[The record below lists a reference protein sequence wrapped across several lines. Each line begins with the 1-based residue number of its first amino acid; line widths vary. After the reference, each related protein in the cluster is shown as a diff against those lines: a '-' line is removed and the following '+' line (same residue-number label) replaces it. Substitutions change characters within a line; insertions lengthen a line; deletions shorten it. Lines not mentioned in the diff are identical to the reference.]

1 MKKVMLAICVCALGC
16 SFWSAIASIVPKSHE
31 GRITT
36 RASKALEDFR
46 KPAREAKEVVPGF
59 LWIEAEDF
67 ANYGGWWI
75 DTQYVA
81 FMGSAYLIAAG
92 VCKPVEDAVSSAEIP
107 KAGKYRLWVR
117 AMNWNVE
124 HTPGKFKVAIND
136 QQSGHLFG
144 TAPERAWL
152 WENGGEFD
160 LPAGR
165 TALTLK
171 DMTGA
176 YGRCDALILTTDLNY
191 VPPREAKAL
200 TQERAR
206 LTGASL
212 TPKDVGEYDVVVVGG
227 GTAGCCA
234 AIASARK
241 GAKTV
246 LIQDRPVL
254 GGNASIEMG
263 VGSQGA
269 SSHKRN
275 MREGGIIEEAFRIM
289 NQKHHRMLSDSFA
302 DLMDAEKNLT
312 VLLNERVDGVEMKDA
327 AHIATVRMVNTL
339 LGSVSRIKGQFFLD
353 CTGDGWVGFY
363 AGAEYRW
370 GRESRDQTGEP
381 LAVDKPDNV
390 TMSGCI
396 FGPHGMFF
404 YAPKREAAVPFMPPP
419 WIAKIPGPE
428 DFGRTIKS
436 PNSGNWWL
444 EHEGAIDDL
453 NDPEFARDELIRIV
467 FAYWDFLKNRRTDKE
482 ESALYELTHV
492 PIWNA
497 KREGRRL
504 IGDYVF
510 NQMDA
515 QTEPLLPDRI
525 SYGGWSLDI
534 HHPKGIYSG
543 KEGPYNYDAKTQ
555 LYGFPYRSLYSKN
568 IENLFF
574 AGRNVSVTHVALGTV
589 RVEST
594 LATFGQAAGTAASM
608 CLRYK
613 TTPRG
618 IYEKHIKELQ
628 QTLLKDDQYIPGLVN
643 EDPADLARHAKVTA
657 SSTAGYTS
665 FDKSHY
671 KVDTKRSRDE
681 RMHEL
686 LIPRIASLPIG
697 LDNRVES
704 IQVKLFSALSAPVDV
719 QAYLCGT
726 ADTEKMADLATLT
739 SATAKVKPGEQWATF
754 SFKTNVVAPHVAI
767 RFEPIKG
774 VHWMLVSEAPNGA
787 VRGYGGTAKA
797 PWTCLPSQYYSMY
810 TVPARKY
817 AIDVAPEHVIDG
829 VSRMLGTTNHFWC
842 SDASLPLPQW
852 IELDLGKAKTIHT
865 VQLTFDTDFAM
876 RWPGGPLSPRCVK
889 DYEVLCSD
897 GAGGWK
903 TLATVKDNFQRHCVQ
918 SFTPVDTQKIRVQVQ
933 ATHGD
938 PSARIFEVR
947 IY

>member
-1 MKKVMLAICVCALGC
+1 MKKIVLVLGLLAMSTCM
-16 SFWSAIASIVPKSHE
+16 WSVGASIVPKSHE

-36 RASKALEDFR
+36 RASKALQDFR
-46 KPAREAKEVVPGF
+46 KPAREAKEAVPGF

-67 ANYGGWWI
+67 ASYGGWWI

-92 VCKPVEDAVSSAEIP
+92 VCKPVEDAVSSVEIAKP
-107 KAGKYRLWVR
+107 GKYRLWVR
-117 AMNWNVE
+117 SMNWNVE
-124 HTPGKFKVAIND
+124 HTPGKFKIAIND
-136 QQSGHLFG
+136 QTTSHVFG

-152 WENGGEFD
+152 WENGGDFD

-165 TALTLK
+165 VSVALK
-171 DMTGA
+171 DMTGQ
-176 YGRCDALILTTDLNY
+176 YGRCDAILLTTDLTY

-200 TQERAR
+200 TAERAR

-212 TPKDVGEYDVVVVGG
+212 EPKDIGTYEAVVVGG

-234 AIASARK
+234 AIAAARK
-241 GAKTV
+241 GVRTV

-254 GGNASIEMG
+254 GGNASLEMG

-289 NQKHHRMLSDSFA
+289 IQKNHRMLSDAFA
-302 DLMDAEKNLT
+302 ELMDAETNLT
-312 VLLNERVDGVEMKDA
+312 VLLNERVDGVEMKDP
-327 AHIATVRMVNTL
+327 AHIASVRMVNTL
-339 LGSVSRIKGQFFLD
+339 LGTISRIRGQYFLD

-381 LAVDKPDNV
+381 LAVEKPDNV

-404 YAPKREAAVPFMPPP
+404 YAPKRESAIPFTPPP

-428 DFGRTIKS
+428 EFGRTIKS

-444 EHEGAIDDL
+444 EHEGTIDDL

-467 FAYWDFLKNRRTDKE
+467 FAYWDYLKNRRPDKE
-482 ESALYELTHV
+482 ESAKYELTHV

-515 QTEPLLPDRI
+515 QREAYLPDRI

-543 KEGPYNYDAKTQ
+543 KEGPYHYDAKTQ

-568 IENLFF
+568 IENLLF

-594 LATFGQAAGTAASM
+594 LATFGQAAGTAVSL

-618 IYEKHIKELQ
+618 VYEKHITELQ

-643 EDPADLARHAKVTA
+643 EDPADLARGAKVTA
-657 SSTAGYTS
+657 SSTALYSS
-665 FDKSHY
+665 FDKSNY
-671 KVDTKRSRDE
+671 KVDKRKSRDE

-686 LIPRIASLPIG
+686 VTPRMAVLPAG
-697 LDNRVES
+697 MDSKVEATHL
-704 IQVKLFSALSAPVDV
+704 KLFSELKTPVEV
-719 QAYLCGT
+719 KATLCGV
-726 ADTEKMADLATLT
+726 AEAEKLSDLVPVVT
-739 SATAKVKPGEQWATF
+739 ATATVKPGEQWTVF
-754 SFKTNVVAPHVAI
+754 SFKTNVAAPYVGVWL
-767 RFEPIKG
+767 EPVKG
-774 VHWMLVSEAPNGA
+774 VHWMLASEAPNGSCRA
-787 VRGYGGTAKA
+787 YGGTAKN
-797 PWTCLPSQYYSMY
+797 PWTSVSSQYYAMY
-810 TVPARKY
+810 TEPARQY
-817 AIDVAPEHVIDG
+817 AIEVGPECVIDG
-829 VSRMLGTTNHFWC
+829 VSRVLGRTNHFWC
-842 SDASLPLPQW
+842 SDALQPLPQW
-852 IELDLGKAKTIHT
+852 IELDLGKPRSIHT
-865 VQLTFDTDFAM
+865 VQLTFDTDFSL

-889 DYEVLCSD
+889 DYEILCSD

-903 TLATVKDNFQRHCVQ
+903 TLGSETGNFQRHRVHTF
-918 SFTPVDTQKIRVQVQ
+918 SPVETQKVRVNVT